1 MTIAIV
7 ENSTL
12 VMTVG
17 SYAASITAASITSS
31 FDALSHFPERRA
43 AAELSNLAA
52 RINAFGAYIDQLA
65 AQEGVADS
73 FKAVDEKQAFAIQ
86 HVAITR
92 AFWAAESRCMSWFV
106 TGSAN
111 FPVARNEKRQ
121 RSADARGA
129 EIREHDRKARKAAKR
144 HAFPYGADGEAIR
157 SNDPEALNKIRKK
170 IAGLENDCE
179 QAKAANRIIRTIRTI
194 RTMRARKAEMADI
207 IRAVV
212 EQTDIETHV
221 IGRALQHAET
231 FRMPLKF
238 ETTLDRAEIRRLQ
251 DRLASLEQLQERGDV
266 ETKVETRLGE
276 IEIVEN
282 TEAARIQ
289 LFFPGKPDDQTRS
302 LLKSNGFR
310 WSPSHGAWQRHLN
323 ENGRW
328 AAKRVVEQLQDEG
341 EGA

>member
-7 ENSTL
+7 ENNTL
-12 VMTVG
+12 VVTVG
-17 SYAASITAASITSS
+17 SYATSITAASITSS

-43 AAELSNLAA
+43 AGELSDLAIRINTFGDYVDELAA
-52 RINAFGAYIDQLA
+52 REDVA
-65 AQEGVADS
+65 AS
-73 FKAVDEKQAFAIQ
+73 FNAVDEKQMFAIQ

-121 RSADARGA
+121 RSADARSA
-129 EIREHDRKARKAAKR
+129 EIR
-144 HAFPYGADGEAIR
+144 EAIR
-157 SNDPEALNKIRKK
+157 SNDPEALDKIRKK

-179 QAKAANRIIRTIRTI
+179 QAKAANRII

-212 EQTDIETHV
+212 EQTDIETHI

-231 FRMPLKF
+231 FRMPVKF
-238 ETTLDRAEIRRLQ
+238 DTTLDRAEIRRLQ
-251 DRLASLEQLQERGDV
+251 DRLASLEQLQDRGDV
-266 ETKVETRLGE
+266 ETKVETSLGE

-289 LFFPGKPDDQTRS
+289 LFFPDKPDDATRS
-302 LLKSNGFR
+302 LLKANGFR
-310 WSPSHGAWQRHLN
+310 WSPSYGAWQRHLN

-328 AAKRVVEQLQDEG
+328 AAKRVVKQLQDEDG
-341 EGA
+341 RA

>member
-7 ENSTL
+7 ENNTL
-12 VMTVG
+12 VVTVG
-17 SYAASITAASITSS
+17 SYATSITAASITSS

-43 AAELSNLAA
+43 AGELSYLAL
-52 RINAFGAYIDQLA
+52 RINAFGDYVDELA
-65 AQEGVADS
+65 AREGVAAT
-73 FKAVDEKQAFAIQ
+73 FNVVEEKQTFAIQ

-92 AFWAAESRCMSWFV
+92 AFWAAERRCMSWFV

-121 RSADARGA
+121 RSADARSA
-129 EIREHDRKARKAAKR
+129 EISEHDRKARKGANR
-144 HAFPYGADGEAIR
+144 RAFPYGAEGEAIR
-157 SNDPEALNKIRKK
+157 SNDPEALDKIRKK

-179 QAKAANRIIRTIRTI
+179 QAKAANRIIRS
-194 RTMRARKAEMADI
+194 MRARKAEMADI

-238 ETTLDRAEIRRLQ
+238 DTTLDRVEIRRLQ

-266 ETKVETRLGE
+266 ETKVETSVGE
-276 IEIVEN
+276 IEIIEN

-289 LFFPGKPDDQTRS
+289 LFFPDKPDDGTRR

-310 WSPSHGAWQRHLN
+310 WSPSYGAWQRHLN

-328 AAKRVVEQLQDEG
+328 AAKRIVKQLQDRG

>member
-12 VMTVG
+12 VVTVG

-43 AAELSNLAA
+43 AAELSDLAA
-52 RINAFGAYIDQLA
+52 RINAFGAYVDQLA

-73 FKAVDEKQAFAIQ
+73 FKAVEEKQAFAIQ

-121 RSADARGA
+121 RSADARST
-129 EIREHDRKARKAAKR
+129 EICEHDRKARKAAKR
-144 HAFPYGADGEAIR
+144 HAFPYGAEGEAIR
-157 SNDPEALNKIRKK
+157 SNDPEALDKIRKK

-179 QAKAANRIIRTIRTI
+179 QAKAANRIIRT
-194 RTMRARKAEMADI
+194 MRARKVEMADI

-221 IGRALQHAET
+221 IGGALQHAET

-238 ETTLDRAEIRRLQ
+238 DTTLDRAEIRRLQ
-251 DRLASLEQLQERGDV
+251 DRLASLEKLQERGDV
-266 ETKVETRLGE
+266 ETKVETSLGE

-289 LFFPGKPDDQTRS
+289 LFFPGKPDEQTRS

-323 ENGRW
+323 DNGRW
-328 AAKRVVEQLQDEG
+328 AAKRVVKELQEEG

>member
-7 ENSTL
+7 EISTL
-12 VMTVG
+12 VVTVG
-17 SYAASITAASITSS
+17 SYAASITAASIASS

-43 AAELSNLAA
+43 AAELSDLAA
-52 RINAFGAYIDQLA
+52 RINAFGAYVDQLA
-65 AQEGVADS
+65 AQESVADS

-92 AFWAAESRCMSWFV
+92 AFWAAESRCMNWFV

-111 FPVARNEKRQ
+111 FPAARNEKRQ
-121 RSADARGA
+121 RSADVRS
-129 EIREHDRKARKAAKR
+129 
-144 HAFPYGADGEAIR
+144 AD
-157 SNDPEALNKIRKK
+157 
-170 IAGLENDCE
+170 
-179 QAKAANRIIRTIRTI
+179 
-194 RTMRARKAEMADI
+194 
-207 IRAVV
+207 
-212 EQTDIETHV
+212 
-221 IGRALQHAET
+221 
-231 FRMPLKF
+231 
-238 ETTLDRAEIRRLQ
+238 
-251 DRLASLEQLQERGDV
+251 LEQLQERGDV
-266 ETKVETRLGE
+266 ETKVESSLGE

-289 LFFPGKPDDQTRS
+289 LFFPGKADDQTRS

-328 AAKRVVEQLQDEG
+328 AAKRVVKQLQDEG